1 MFFLSWFIPPPI
13 FFAILFRFFSSPKF
27 RDAFYPWYSNFI
39 LKILGIKFFHSN
51 QIIDLQK
58 VYPEKIKIVG
68 NGALLYSVIVFEN
81 GIIRISK
88 NVFYIKDYYWY
99 YLFFSHI
106 RTYLGKIKTT
116 KTLDK
121 ATFMVGSFS
130 KTFNFF
136 HFLTDSLLT
145 NMSETMNV
153 KQYVPIISDIKNTFQ
168 EELLDLMNI
177 DDYLEISKGPIFCK
191 ELHIADYHNKFNSKK
206 TKLIRKKL
214 LNNGKVANKI
224 VYISRLGNRRSFKN
238 ERDIQKFLQER
249 GVEIVDFSNLNL
261 KERQNLLSKTK
272 VLIGQYGA
280 GLTNM
285 LFMPSGGYVI
295 EIQIGNWVK
304 EDYCTYSLLCGH
316 KYLMLPLPIK
326 LFSNYNHYNF
336 TNDDFYRLDML
347 LGVVKN
353 NCI

>member
-1 MFFLSWFIPPPI
+1 MYFLSWFVPPPI
-13 FFAILFRFFSSPKF
+13 FFAILFKLFSSPKF
-27 RDAFYPWYSNFI
+27 RDSFYPWYSSFI
-39 LKILGIKFFHSN
+39 LKMLGIKLFHSD

-58 VYPEKIKIVG
+58 LYPEKIKIVD
-68 NGALLYSVIVFEN
+68 NGAFLYNVIIFEN

-88 NVFYIKDYYWY
+88 NDFYIKDYYWY
-99 YLFFSHI
+99 YLFYSHLRI
-106 RTYLGKIKTT
+106 YLGKINSTQI
-116 KTLDK
+116 LHK

-145 NMSETMNV
+145 NMGESMNI
-153 KQYVPIISDIKNTFQ
+153 KQYIPIISDIKNKFQ
-168 EELLDLMNI
+168 EDLLDLMGI
-177 DDYLEISKGPIFCK
+177 DKYIEISNGPIFCK
-191 ELHIADYHNKFNSKK
+191 ELHIADYHNKFNK
-206 TKLIRKKL
+206 TKTELIRKKL
-214 LNNGKVANKI
+214 VNKGNVSNKVI
-224 VYISRLGNRRSFKN
+224 YVSRLGNRRGFKN
-238 ERDIQKFLQER
+238 ENDIQKFLIER
-249 GVEIVDFSNLNL
+249 GVEIVNFSNLNL
-261 KERQNLLSKTK
+261 IERQVLLSHTK
-272 VLIGQYGA
+272 ILIGQYGA

-347 LGVVKN
+347 LGVAKN